1 MKYNFPRSNIKN
13 KRKRKMANVELM
25 VPFIRKWEGGWVDDP
40 DDAGGCTMV
49 GITIA
54 TYQKYYGKDKTC
66 DDLRFI
72 TQEEWLHIF
81 KTGYW
86 DKMKADQIE
95 NQSIAQLCVD
105 MAWNSGLYWA
115 IRKMQNAIGVKDDG
129 IIGPKTLAALNA
141 KPHKEVFDKIWN
153 MRYEWLCNIAKKGN
167 NKKFLKGWLNRLN
180 DIKFEG

>member
-1 MKYNFPRSNIKN
+1 MRLYGARTNIQ
-13 KRKRKMANVELM
+13 KRKKKMANAELM
-25 VPFIRKWEGGWVDDP
+25 VPFIRKWEGGWANDP
-40 DDAGGCTMV
+40 DDAGGCTMAGV
-49 GITIA
+49 TIA

-105 MAWNSGLYWA
+105 MAWGSGSYWA
-115 IRKMQNAIGVKDDG
+115 IRKMQKAIGVKDDG

-141 KPHKEVFDKIWN
+141 KPNKEVFDKIWN